1 MTEPTLAQV
10 PPVDPGN
17 ALLGGVP
24 AQLTVSEQQ
33 TSNGKMAAVTIRTP
47 CTTLTVFLGREEAAS
62 WATLIQRTADQ
73 MGGLV
78 LVGAGAM
85 PAPLIG
91 GAS

>member
-33 TSNGKMAAVTIRTP
+33 TPNGKMAAVTIRTP
-47 CTTLTVFLGREEAAS
+47 CSTLTVFLAREELGGWAA
-62 WATLIQRTADQ
+62 LMQRTADQ

-78 LVGAGAM
+78 LVGADAM

-91 GAS
+91 GAP